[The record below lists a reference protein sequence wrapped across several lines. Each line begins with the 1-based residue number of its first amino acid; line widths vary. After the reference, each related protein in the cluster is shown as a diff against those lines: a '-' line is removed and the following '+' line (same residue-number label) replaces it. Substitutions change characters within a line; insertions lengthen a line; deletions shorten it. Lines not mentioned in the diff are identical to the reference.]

1 MADEILNGSTFN
13 VNEINYSPVRIS
25 PQGGKNIKLL
35 NSSRR
40 WLMITTPLMDTY
52 GASDYTDPGTGV
64 GNGRFSMSLFFKGA
78 SDETQRFLEKIEQLE
93 TKIKADALK
102 NSKAWFGKVY
112 SSPEVLEALWSPI
125 LKYSK
130 DPATGEPNK
139 SKAPYMNVKLQKYS
153 DKWNCEVYNEK
164 GNILYPS
171 EENDQASPLDSLPAS
186 TEKRV
191 RCVIQ
196 CGGLWITNGKFT
208 VTWELKQISVQSQR
222 PPLMGQKKCYVMI
235 EEPSQSIEDPTPT
248 PRASS
253 SSSSFKA
260 PTKAND
266 TTTVEESDEEGD
278 CSSREGKPLLQEEE
292 SEEEEED

>member
-1 MADEILNGSTFN
+1 MSNEILNGSNFN
-13 VNEINYSPVRIS
+13 IQEISYSSPRIS
-25 PQGGKNIKLL
+25 PQGGKNIKIL
-35 NSSRR
+35 NSVSRR
-40 WLMITTPLMDTY
+40 WMMMTTPLMDTY

-64 GNGRFSMSLFFKGA
+64 GNGRFSMSLFFKGG
-78 SDETQRFLEKIEQLE
+78 SEETQKFLENMERME
-93 TKIKADALK
+93 EKIKADALK

-153 DKWNCEVYNEK
+153 EKWNCELYNEK
-164 GNILYPS
+164 GDILYPNDD
-171 EENDQASPLDSLPAS
+171 NDQVSPLDFLPPN

-208 VTWELKQISVQSQR
+208 VTWELKQVSVQSQR

-235 EEPSQSIEDPTPT
+235 EEPIQQPAKESEKPS
-248 PRASS
+248 
-253 SSSSFKA
+253 
-260 PTKAND
+260 ND
-266 TTTVEESDEEGD
+266 TVEESDDEGD
-278 CSSREGKPLLQEEE
+278 SSSREGKVTEDDED
-292 SEEEEED
+292 EEEDDE